1 MSASLASTFS
11 AALLDPRLPCP
22 PGLRAWNGS
31 DVARRF
37 AVHRNNVVVS
47 LVDALADAFPVV
59 QALVGD
65 AFFRAMAGVFVRQ
78 HPPRSPV
85 LAHYGAALPEFLEG
99 FGPAR
104 GVPYLPDVARLE
116 RARVEACHAA
126 DAPAWSAAAA
136 QQALGSAR
144 DLGELRLLPHPS
156 LRLVDSP
163 QPVISIWAAHQGQG
177 ALEDVDLLRGEAA
190 VVVRPGLEVLVVRCG
205 RGTAAFAD
213 AVRQGVPL
221 PACAACAAA
230 VDPDFDLTASMALL
244 LAHGALIGLAHSGE
258 GPT

>member
-1 MSASLASTFS
+1 MTAAPASTFS
-11 AALLDPRLPCP
+11 AALLGPRLPCP

-59 QALVGD
+59 QALVGE

-85 LAHYGAALPEFLEG
+85 LAHYGAALPAFLEG

-104 GVPYLPDVARLE
+104 DVPYLPDVARLE

-126 DAPAWSAAAA
+126 DAPAWTAEAAL
-136 QQALGSAR
+136 QALASAR

-156 LRLVDSP
+156 LRAVDSP
-163 QPVISIWAAHQGQG
+163 HPVVSVWAAHQGQG
-177 ALEDVDLLRGEAA
+177 AFEAVDPRQREAA

-213 AVRQGVPL
+213 AAREGVPL
-221 PACAACAAA
+221 PGCAARAAA
-230 VDPDFDLTASMALL
+230 VDPHFDLAASVALL
-244 LAHGALIGLAHSGE
+244 LAHGALVGLAHSAE
-258 GPT
+258 GAA